1 MISRRL
7 LRIKVMQ
14 IFYARVQQRDTE
26 FASAEKELDRSV
38 HATLELYY
46 EILAI
51 ITYLAD
57 HAEHKIQIA
66 QEKKLPTYEDLH
78 PKRNFID
85 NPVIEAIRQAK
96 SFQKQTKASHIPPEA
111 YNDFII
117 HLYDKIHKS
126 ETFQAYLAIENPG
139 MGKHKQI
146 INFIINDFLQDDPD
160 LDQLLEEYCIY
171 WNDDIGF
178 VCSLL
183 EQSIRRVKKPGN
195 DNFLIM
201 KEYSCEED
209 RVFGKQLLY
218 HALKHNNEYEKMI
231 NDHSKNW
238 DIERIAILDKI
249 IMKLAITE
257 FLHLPSIPVKV
268 SINEYIEI
276 SKYYSTSK
284 SNAFINGL
292 LDQIANKLKQ
302 ENRIVKTGRGL
313 VDNI

>member
-7 LRIKVMQ
+7 LRTKVMQ
-14 IFYARVQQRDTE
+14 IFYAHVQQRDTE
-26 FASAEKELDRSV
+26 FANTEKELDRSV

-57 HAEHKIQIA
+57 HAEHKLELSK
-66 QEKKLPTYEDLH
+66 EKKLPSYDDMH
-78 PKRNFID
+78 PKHNFVD
-85 NPVIEAIRQAK
+85 NPVIEAVRQAK
-96 SFQKQTKASHIPPEA
+96 CFQKQTRAPRISKEVHTK
-111 YNDFII
+111 FII
-117 HLYDKIHKS
+117 HLYDQIYKTD
-126 ETFQAYLAIENPG
+126 TFQEYLNMPNPG
-139 MGKHKQI
+139 MSKHKNI
-146 INFIINDFLQDDPD
+146 IIFIINNFLIDNTD
-160 LDQLLEEYCIY
+160 LDELLEEYCIY

-201 KEYSCEED
+201 KEYSCEDD
-209 RVFGKQLLY
+209 RDFGKKLLY
-218 HALKHNNEYEKMI
+218 HALRQNNEYEKMI

-238 DIERIAILDKI
+238 DAERIATLDKI

-257 FLHLPSIPVKV
+257 FLHIPSIPVKV
-268 SINEYIEI
+268 TINEYIEI
-276 SKYYSTSK
+276 SKYYSTAK

-292 LDQIANKLKQ
+292 LDQIAEKLKQ

-313 VDNI
+313 VDNV